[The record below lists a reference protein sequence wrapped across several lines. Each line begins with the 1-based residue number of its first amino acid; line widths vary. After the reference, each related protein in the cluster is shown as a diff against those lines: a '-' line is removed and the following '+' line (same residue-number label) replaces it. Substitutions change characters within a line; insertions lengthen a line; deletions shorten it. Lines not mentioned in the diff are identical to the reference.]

1 MQIVD
6 SQIHL
11 WENARMSPQHRQI
24 PTYSMDD
31 ALKEMA
37 EAGVDA
43 AVIHPPSTLG
53 EKVNVLAVEAVRQHP
68 DKFCILGNFDLQSP
82 DRENIVKNWR
92 QRPGMLGFRFTFN
105 QPHQQSWWTDGSLDW
120 FWAAC
125 EREKLP
131 VGLLAGGHMADFR
144 QDRRAPSR
152 AEAAHRPPWAAAVA
166 AAAGKDDARLCQS
179 GRDAG
184 RSPNTPMSR

>member
-31 ALKEMA
+31 ALQEMA
-37 EAGVDA
+37 QAGVDA

-53 EKVNVLAVEAVRQHP
+53 EAMNELAVEAVRQHP

-82 DRENIVKNWR
+82 DRLNNVQKLR
-92 QRPGMLGFRFTFN
+92 PRPGKLRLPLTLN
-105 QPHQQSWWTDGSLDW
+105 QPHPPSL
-120 FWAAC
+120 
-125 EREKLP
+125 
-131 VGLLAGGHMADFR
+131 G
-144 QDRRAPSR
+144 
-152 AEAAHRPPWAAAVA
+152 AHR
-166 AAAGKDDARLCQS
+166 S
-179 GRDAG
+179 
-184 RSPNTPMSR
+184 